1 MKYKKVQLKDIAD
14 IVMGQSPKSQ
24 FYNTDGKGI
33 PFLQGVR
40 TFGENYPII
49 DTYTTSFN
57 REANVGEILFSVR
70 APVGRVNWAT
80 KRIAI
85 GRGLAAIRVKER
97 YSPNYLYYLFKKI
110 GEHLDSLA
118 TGTVFTSIN
127 KKELS
132 ELSIDIPA
140 SVVDQERVAN
150 YLKKIDLKIEKNNQ
164 INDNLDALLTTIFE
178 EKVKNSGFDEA
189 KLTDIAN
196 YKNGLAMQK
205 YRPKNNESSL
215 PVLKIKELNQGYT
228 DNSSDRCSTNIDK
241 GVIVNQGDIIFSWS
255 GTLLVKN
262 WSGKTAGLNQHLF
275 KVTSNQYPD
284 WFIYEWTKHYLKK
297 FQLIASGKA
306 TTLGHIKR
314 NDLKSSKVFIPNKD
328 TLNEYNTQ
336 LKPLYDKRIAIIK
349 ENQCLNDLKQTL
361 LQKYF

>member
-1 MKYKKVQLKDIAD
+1 MIYKLKDLVNINYGKD
-14 IVMGQSPKSQ
+14 HKKISNGNIPVYGTGGLMRYVDKYIYDGNSVLIPRKGSLNNVKFVQGKFWTVDTMFWTKINSEIVLPK
-24 FYNTDGKGI
+24 
-33 PFLQGVR
+33 
-40 TFGENYPII
+40 
-49 DTYTTSFN
+49 
-57 REANVGEILFSVR
+57 
-70 APVGRVNWAT
+70 
-80 KRIAI
+80 
-85 GRGLAAIRVKER
+85 
-97 YSPNYLYYLFKKI
+97 YLYYCISKI
-110 GEHLDSLA
+110 NLAALNVGSAVPSL
-118 TGTVFTSIN
+118 TVKILNELQFNIPNIDEQQKIIN
-127 KKELS
+127 KIAPIE
-132 ELSIDIPA
+132 A
-140 SVVDQERVAN
+140 
-150 YLKKIDLKIEKNNQ
+150 KIILNNQ

-349 ENQCLNDLKQTL
+349 ETQCLNDLKQTL